1 MKKIT
6 KSLPVVLL
14 LLWDWLSVYFAVTAG
29 FRLRFGMSQ
38 YALRLIPDFYLDN
51 QFLFIL
57 LCYFVYVFLNI
68 LFDGYAGILKRAG
81 IGDLLRGLGSVMCY
95 AVALICFD
103 RLLQLG
109 LPIEVII
116 ITSLLLFLFWSAGR
130 MSVRVY
136 HSFRARLNR
145 MRYRKEMKRVLI
157 YGAGELGS
165 YLIHKLRSSPDDR
178 MVPVALLD
186 DNSDLWGKKLEGVP
200 VIGGRQ
206 TLETALKERSIDEVL
221 VSMTHADRALLREV
235 VTICRKKG
243 CSVRRFGTLDDMGQE
258 NLGRIS
264 ITPIDLRELLG
275 RSVVELDMDKVRS
288 FVSGQTVLV
297 TGGVGSIGSEISRQ
311 LLRFGAGKVILFDIH
326 ENGLF
331 AFDNELKKTYSP
343 DRYELIVGSVRD
355 KLRLKEIFDR
365 YHPSIVFHAAAHKHV
380 PMMEL
385 NPREAIKNNVMGTAN
400 VAQAAII
407 GKAKKFIL
415 ISTDKAV
422 NPTNI
427 MGASKRIAELIIQM
441 MDPMSDTSFAA
452 VRFGNVLGSNGSVVP
467 FFQKQIESGGPVT
480 VTHPDMK
487 RYFMTIPEA
496 AQLVLEAG
504 AMADGGEIFVLDMGE
519 PVKIYDLACDMI
531 RLSGYEPE
539 VDIPIQF
546 IGLRPGEK
554 LFEEISLKDEDVT
567 KTSNNKIFICKPI
580 ENDPTL
586 LCKRIKALEEQAVE
600 GSELDMFDKVKDL
613 VPTFDHNGKEE
624 NGKEDKAI

>member
-1 MKKIT
+1 M
-6 KSLPVVLL
+6 
-14 LLWDWLSVYFAVTAG
+14 
-29 FRLRFGMSQ
+29 
-38 YALRLIPDFYLDN
+38 
-51 QFLFIL
+51 
-57 LCYFVYVFLNI
+57 
-68 LFDGYAGILKRAG
+68 
-81 IGDLLRGLGSVMCY
+81 
-95 AVALICFD
+95 
-103 RLLQLG
+103 
-109 LPIEVII
+109 
-116 ITSLLLFLFWSAGR
+116 
-130 MSVRVY
+130 
-136 HSFRARLNR
+136 
-145 MRYRKEMKRVLI
+145 
-157 YGAGELGS
+157 
-165 YLIHKLRSSPDDR
+165 
-178 MVPVALLD
+178 
-186 DNSDLWGKKLEGVP
+186 
-200 VIGGRQ
+200 
-206 TLETALKERSIDEVL
+206 
-221 VSMTHADRALLREV
+221 
-235 VTICRKKG
+235 
-243 CSVRRFGTLDDMGQE
+243 
-258 NLGRIS
+258 
-264 ITPIDLRELLG
+264 
-275 RSVVELDMDKVRS
+275 
-288 FVSGQTVLV
+288 
-297 TGGVGSIGSEISRQ
+297 
-311 LLRFGAGKVILFDIH
+311 
-326 ENGLF
+326 F

-531 RLSGYEPE
+531 RL
-539 VDIPIQF
+539 VR
-546 IGLRPGEK
+546 L
-554 LFEEISLKDEDVT
+554 
-567 KTSNNKIFICKPI
+567 
-580 ENDPTL
+580 
-586 LCKRIKALEEQAVE
+586 
-600 GSELDMFDKVKDL
+600 
-613 VPTFDHNGKEE
+613 
-624 NGKEDKAI
+624 